1 MKLSLF
7 PFLLLCLWICFS
19 CSPYPREVRNALEL
33 AHSNASE
40 LENVLEHYRA
50 KDAQKYEAAC
60 FLIANMPYHGS
71 RREITLSNLY
81 DSYFATTDSLFQL
94 YFGEMSAT
102 QIKKKIFK
110 IPDSVRNM
118 LATRYAGIPR
128 PAYTEGKKDIECI
141 TSDFLIDNIESAFDV
156 WRHSPLLQYMTFEE
170 FKESVLPYRT
180 TDEPLLYRRSE
191 LKEKFYPIISRE
203 DMTDI
208 RIPIERYKMYIL
220 KQQRISYYTKRREN
234 IGIYDLFLPSTIR
247 NCHSQVTWTSN
258 IFRACGIP
266 VCYEFTPQWPDR
278 ENRHF
283 WNASPDSSG
292 IYIPYSTPANNLGE
306 DWDNHLKLAG
316 KVYRKT
322 FAVHKDT
329 PYFQR
334 AAEEEIP
341 EILSSPTLQDETF
354 RYHQTVT
361 LELPF
366 HIRTENRMAYLSFVT
381 RSGLTPVAWGKIDKT
396 RHKAVFHQVPLSM
409 TFILSYYE
417 DDCLKAVGEPFRLT
431 ASGKLD
437 EIPQPLTTLKYK
449 ATVMLSWTGR
459 KLMRLPHRTVE
470 REIAY
475 QEFKI
480 DSTKHV
486 DMRLLRKYPLKSQL
500 LKLHEN
506 LKGACVL
513 ASSSLQGPQDTI
525 AVLSETPCPNW
536 QTINIGA
543 QRSYRYLSIHSR
555 NRQPLHLGEIQLY
568 GFSKG
573 TVAISSPYTLPLDVH
588 ADTLYRNVI
597 DGNVETF
604 VNTPTVH
611 LRLKDPACIKE
622 IRFIPRNANNA
633 VNEGDTYALYYFCKG
648 EWMMFELQKAEN
660 NFVDF
665 HNVPACG
672 LYLLKDINS
681 GKEEL
686 PFTYSKQ
693 GQHWIFDASP
703 IH

>member
-1 MKLSLF
+1 MRSSLF
-7 PFLLLCLWICFS
+7 YFLLPCLWICFS
-19 CSPYPREVRNALEL
+19 CSPYPQEVRHALKL
-33 AHSNASE
+33 ARSNAPE
-40 LENVLEHYRA
+40 LEKVLEYYRT
-50 KDAQKYEAAC
+50 KDEQKYKAAC
-60 FLIANMPYHGS
+60 FLISNMPYHGS
-71 RREITLSNLY
+71 RKEIILSSLH

-94 YFGEMSAT
+94 YFGEMSAA
-102 QIKKKIFK
+102 QIKKKKFR
-110 IPDSVRNM
+110 IPDSIRNM
-118 LATRYAGIPR
+118 LAARYTRIPL

-141 TSDFLIDNIESAFDV
+141 TSDFLIDNIESAFDA
-156 WRHSPLLQYMTFEE
+156 WHHSPLLQDMTFEE

-180 TDEPLLYRRSE
+180 TDEPLLYKKSE
-191 LKEKFYPIISRE
+191 LKEKFYRIINKE
-203 DMTDI
+203 GMTDI

-220 KQQRISYYTKRREN
+220 KQQRISYYTKRKEN
-234 IGIYDLFLPSTIR
+234 LGIYDLFLPGTMR

-292 IYIPYSTPANNLGE
+292 IYIPYSAPANNLGE

-341 EILSSPTLQDETF
+341 EMLSSPTLQDETS
-354 RYHQTVT
+354 RYHQTIT

-366 HIRTENRMAYLSFVT
+366 HVRTENRMAYLSFVT
-381 RSGLTPVAWGKIDKT
+381 RNGLTPVAWGKIDKA

-409 TFILSYYE
+409 TFVLSYYE
-417 DDCLKAVGEPFRLT
+417 DDDLKAAGEPFRLT
-431 ASGKLD
+431 ASGKPD
-437 EIPQPLTTLKYK
+437 ETD
-449 ATVMLSWTGR
+449 
-459 KLMRLPHRTVE
+459 
-470 REIAY
+470 Y

-486 DMRLLRKYPLKSQL
+486 DMHLLRKYPLKNHL
-500 LKLHEN
+500 LQLHEN
-506 LKGACVL
+506 LKGACIL

-525 AVLSETPCPNW
+525 AVLSETPRPDW
-536 QTINIGA
+536 QAISIDA
-543 QRSYRYLSIHSR
+543 QRNYRYLSIRSR
-555 NRQPLHLGEIQLY
+555 NRQPLHLSEIQLY
-568 GFSKG
+568 GFSEG
-573 TVAISSPYTLPLDVH
+573 TVPASSPSTLPLIDVY
-588 ADTLYRNVI
+588 ADTLYQNVI
-597 DGNVETF
+597 DDDIETF

-611 LRLKDPACIKE
+611 LRLKHSARIKE
-622 IRFIPRNANNA
+622 IRFIPRNSNNA
-633 VNEGDTYALYYFCKG
+633 VNEGDTYALYYFRNG
-648 EWMMFELQKAEN
+648 EWMIFETQKADN

-665 HNVPACG
+665 RNVPAGG
-672 LYLLKDINS
+672 LYLLKNINS

-693 GQHWIFDASP
+693 EQHWIFDASS
-703 IH
+703 IR